1 MLRYISRPAIIHL
14 QQEPLHTIA
23 ERLLNIQTE
32 TGTLQQPSPTTHQTP
47 SSPSPESGSTSM
59 NSSSTIVELPSGP
72 MVSRK
77 GADRS
82 LSG

>member
-1 MLRYISRPAIIHL
+1 MSLHIFCPAIIHL

-23 ERLLNIQTE
+23 ERLLYIQTE
-32 TGTLQQPSPTTHQTP
+32 TGTLLQPSSTTHQTP

>member
-1 MLRYISRPAIIHL
+1 MSLHIFRPPIIHL

-32 TGTLQQPSPTTHQTP
+32 TGTLLQPSPTTHQTP

>member
-1 MLRYISRPAIIHL
+1 MLRYISRPSIIHL

-32 TGTLQQPSPTTHQTP
+32 TGTLLQPSPTTHQTP

-59 NSSSTIVELPSGP
+59 SSSFVIVALPSGP
-72 MVSRK
+72 MVRRK
-77 GADRS
+77 GEDRS